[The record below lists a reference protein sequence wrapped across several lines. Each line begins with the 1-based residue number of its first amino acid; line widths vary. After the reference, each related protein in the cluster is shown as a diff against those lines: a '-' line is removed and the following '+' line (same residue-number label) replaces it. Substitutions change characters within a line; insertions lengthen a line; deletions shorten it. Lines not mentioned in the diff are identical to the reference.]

1 MARFAK
7 QILKSSDADSASLL
21 DLISYEMWQDVMERV
36 QDSPEEARSVVVV
49 NLFGKQT
56 KCHPLHVLCN
66 KTNVPQ
72 AVLDTLTA
80 AYPLAA
86 RSTSRPSQ
94 CLPIHLACRN
104 NMPLQAI
111 EHLVSLYPESV
122 MLPDIEGNLPI
133 HLAGSLGDES
143 TVKSLG
149 ALSPKSVRRMNKKLQ
164 TPLHMA
170 CNRYTV
176 SADMVE
182 MLLKHNP
189 LAAMHQDWQGQLP
202 LHKAITWKANLQ
214 VIELL
219 LNVFPEGSR
228 TYDKHALTPY
238 TISRKIGGL
247 DSEDPTIKLL
257 RRYRY
262 KHGLILSRTRDV
274 VQFGVES
281 VRDKARPPPK
291 KARAA
296 MAA

>member
-1 MARFAK
+1 MAPFALE
-7 QILKSSDADSASLL
+7 ISDATSASLL
-21 DLISYEMWQDVMERV
+21 DLIVHEMWQDVIERV
-36 QDSPEEARSVVVV
+36 QESPEEARSAVVI

-56 KCHPLHVLCN
+56 TCYPLHALCK
-66 KTNVPQ
+66 KTIVPQ
-72 AVLDTLTA
+72 AVLEALTA
-80 AYPLAA
+80 AAPLAV
-86 RSTSRPSQ
+86 RSPSRPSQ
-94 CLPIHLACRN
+94 CLSIHLACRS

-111 EHLVSLYPESV
+111 EHLVSIYPESS
-122 MLPDIEGNLPI
+122 MLPDIDGNFPI
-133 HLAGSLGDES
+133 HLAGSFGDES
-143 TVKSLG
+143 IVKILG
-149 ALSPKSVRRMNKKLQ
+149 SLSPKSVGMINKKLQ

-176 SADMVE
+176 SAEMVE

-219 LNVFPEGSR
+219 LHSFPESPR
-228 TYDKHALTPY
+228 TYDKYALTPY

-262 KHGLILSRTRDV
+262 KHGLILLRTRDV

-281 VRDKARPPPK
+281 IRDR
-291 KARAA
+291 RQRRLLLNSEESCQER
-296 MAA
+296 